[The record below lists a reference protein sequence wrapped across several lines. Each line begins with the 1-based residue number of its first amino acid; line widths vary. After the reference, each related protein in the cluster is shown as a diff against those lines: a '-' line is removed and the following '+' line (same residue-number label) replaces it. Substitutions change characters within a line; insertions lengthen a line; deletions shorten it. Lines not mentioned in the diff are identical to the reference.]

1 MSLYQTFKSIG
12 TGISDFFTGENTL
25 TQSQIDRNLYIYE
38 GGEPN
43 TDNWQTSGGFTYGY
57 GGYEEEYVD
66 DPITGES
73 KSIFGGDSE
82 FSADTPSSVSD
93 TSSFMGYKLPASF
106 KKLKG
111 VIDDKSNPLGQQRR
125 RTTKKTSPDRFSG
138 RGSSISDPRKS
149 RGNAGL
155 ARALELARNTKVVT
169 AKINGRDIELKNMIT
184 SAISDSKATSPTKEK
199 TIGLSDSE
207 SLRSKINVKTR
218 IA

>member
-25 TQSQIDRNLYIYE
+25 TQSQIDRGLYVYE
-38 GGEPN
+38 PGMEPPDTKN
-43 TDNWQTSGGFTYGY
+43 FTFGY
-57 GGYEEEYVD
+57 DEAEEEDAVEGMFFGADQY
-66 DPITGES
+66 DP
-73 KSIFGGDSE
+73 SE